1 MKKSHEKS
9 IIAYSG
15 YFNMLADLT
24 ENGYVILQVE
34 DLGEKRGYLCEYV
47 GKDKYDRTT
56 AEGRAEE
63 AEKKLNDERAAH
75 EEEIRYLVANADAAM
90 ETAYQYRDKLD
101 GLQRENR
108 DLRAVIAEIE
118 EYGSIPESARC
129 MMQDI
134 EEGKEVNKH
143 MF

>member
-9 IIAYSG
+9 EIVRRNNFDTLDKLS
-15 YFNMLADLT
+15 
-24 ENGYVILQVE
+24 ENGYIVLQVE
-34 DLGEKRGYLCEYV
+34 TMDQKSGYLCEFV
-47 GKDKYDRTT
+47 RKSDYDRTT

-63 AEKKLNDERAAH
+63 LEKQPEDERAEHKREVDDLNARIEAA
-75 EEEIRYLVANADAAM
+75 EETLSRYMYKPEDL
-90 ETAYQYRDKLD
+90 E
-101 GLQRENR
+101 RENR
-108 DLRAVIAEIE
+108 NLRAVIAEIE

>member
-9 IIAYSG
+9 EIVRRNNFDTLDKLS
-15 YFNMLADLT
+15 
-24 ENGYVILQVE
+24 ENGYIVLQVE
-34 DLGEKRGYLCEYV
+34 TMDQKSGYLCEFV
-47 GKDKYDRTT
+47 RKSDYDRTT

-63 AEKKLNDERAAH
+63 AEKKLNDERAAY
-75 EEEIRYLVANADAAM
+75 EEEIRNLVANADAAM
-90 ETAYQYRDKLD
+90 ETAYQHRDKLNS
-101 GLQRENR
+101 LERENR

>member
-56 AEGRAEE
+56 AEEPDRR
-63 AEKKLNDERAAH
+63 KAAGQFG
-75 EEEIRYLVANADAAM
+75 IR
-90 ETAYQYRDKLD
+90 E
-101 GLQRENR
+101 
-108 DLRAVIAEIE
+108 
-118 EYGSIPESARC
+118 
-129 MMQDI
+129 
-134 EEGKEVNKH
+134 
-143 MF
+143 